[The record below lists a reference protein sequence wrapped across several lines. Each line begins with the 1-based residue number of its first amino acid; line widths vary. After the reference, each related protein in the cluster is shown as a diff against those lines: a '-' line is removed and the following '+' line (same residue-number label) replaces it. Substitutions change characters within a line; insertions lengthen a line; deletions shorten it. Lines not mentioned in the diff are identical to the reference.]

1 MYFQALHG
9 IDFFG
14 IVHTIKEK
22 TMFKHRVARNRF
34 LYIILLGL
42 IITGFGYL
50 MINYQLKMYQMV
62 LMATI
67 ILIPNRLARYYWF
80 DFFAGKREL
89 RRKRPEQATIRFR
102 QFLETL
108 RGAPWVKW
116 LMFFSYGLYS
126 FKVEAVALVYLG
138 HAWLYLKKYDDAEKA
153 FRDALLVDDKY
164 VMAKRGLAAVYILRG
179 QKNEAQKWLDL
190 ACRFGHPKISFDKFE
205 ELTRKEYNA

>member
-1 MYFQALHG
+1 AM
-9 IDFFG
+9 
-14 IVHTIKEK
+14 
-22 TMFKHRVARNRF
+22 
-34 LYIILLGL
+34 
-42 IITGFGYL
+42 
-50 MINYQLKMYQMV
+50 
-62 LMATI
+62 

-108 RGAPWVKW
+108 RGAPWIKW

-179 QKNEAQKWLDL
+179 QNNEAQQWLDL